1 MIFSKVFNQPY
12 SMPFLHF
19 RNKNHDNFKVLYSVI
34 YDYFQAD
41 YLKTRLK
48 PTNLGTNINIIP
60 VFSVTRSVNPLNPKF
75 SILKQLKKKTKKKS
89 HLTNLQL
96 GVNFLF
102 SFQLLVA
109 ASHKS
114 VILKAFK
121 KFIFQV
127 LFVNRKQSA
136 QLISSQFIKHI
147 NSLLRNCLLCKV

>member
-12 SMPFLHF
+12 SMPFLYF

-48 PTNLGTNINIIP
+48 PINLGTNINIIP

-75 SILKQLKKKTKKKS
+75 SILKQLKKKFKKS

-96 GVNFLF
+96 GVHFLF